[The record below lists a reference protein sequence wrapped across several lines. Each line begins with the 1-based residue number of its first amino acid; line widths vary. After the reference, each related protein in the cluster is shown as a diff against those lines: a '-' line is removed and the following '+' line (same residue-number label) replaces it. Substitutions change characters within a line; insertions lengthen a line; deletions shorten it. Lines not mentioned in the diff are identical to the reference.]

1 MNRIKTVEIRNRRG
15 KVQILRFCH
24 TARGGKRLLDIT
36 DVEPDELEAKLN
48 DPTFWRGTNK
58 EAKDT
63 R

>member
-1 MNRIKTVEIRNRRG
+1 MNRIKVVEVRQRRG
-15 KVQILRFCH
+15 KTQILRFCH

-36 DVEPDELEAKLN
+36 EVEPAELEAKLN

-58 EAKDT
+58 EARDP